1 MYIRCFSGALSGIDA
16 ITITIEVNIINGDK
30 FFIVGLPDNAV
41 KESEQRVKA
50 AFENSKFK
58 LSEQEITINL
68 APANVRKEGSYFDL
82 PIAVAILA
90 ATSHIT
96 NYPIFDE
103 CMIMGELSL
112 DGSLQPIKGA
122 LSMAMQAR
130 NDGLKRFIL
139 PKANASEAAMI
150 SGIEVIGVESLSE
163 VVEYLNNNISI
174 TPTKPKE
181 YIYDYDD
188 TEKVLD
194 DFSDVKGQE
203 GIKRVLEI
211 AAAGGHNVLMIGS
224 PGSGKT
230 MLAKRM
236 GSILPS
242 MTIAEAIETTRI
254 HSVAGK
260 TGSGDGLLTK
270 RPFRSPHHTVSNIAI
285 VGGGTSPQPGEVS
298 LAHNGILFLDELPEF
313 GRSVLEV
320 MRQPLEDR
328 VINIS
333 RAKYTVRYPANFM
346 LIASMNPCPCG
357 YYTHPDKECT
367 CSHADRRRYMNKISG
382 PLMDRIDLQIEV
394 MPVSFDELTTK
405 KKGETSR
412 EIRLRVEAAR
422 KRQIERFKDEGIH
435 SNSMMNSAQTEK
447 YCCLDK
453 EATMILKM
461 AVERLGLSARAY
473 DRVLKMS
480 RTIADLA
487 GEDNILTKH
496 ITEAIQYR
504 TIDRDNW

>member
-1 MYIRCFSGALSGIDA
+1 
-16 ITITIEVNIINGDK
+16 
-30 FFIVGLPDNAV
+30 
-41 KESEQRVKA
+41 
-50 AFENSKFK
+50 
-58 LSEQEITINL
+58 
-68 APANVRKEGSYFDL
+68 
-82 PIAVAILA
+82 
-90 ATSHIT
+90 
-96 NYPIFDE
+96 
-103 CMIMGELSL
+103 
-112 DGSLQPIKGA
+112 
-122 LSMAMQAR
+122 
-130 NDGLKRFIL
+130 
-139 PKANASEAAMI
+139 PKSNASEAAMI

-163 VVEYLNNNISI
+163 VVGYLNNNISI

>member
-16 ITITIEVNIINGDK
+16 ITITIEVNIVGGDK
-30 FFIVGLPDNAV
+30 FFIVGLPDNAI
-41 KESEQRVKA
+41 KESEQRIKA

-58 LSEQEITINL
+58 LHEQEITINL

-90 ATSHIT
+90 ATKYIVNH
-96 NYPIFDE
+96 PVFDE

-122 LSMAMQAR
+122 LSMAIQAR
-130 NDGLKRFIL
+130 RDGLKRFIL
-139 PKANASEAAMI
+139 PKANATEAAMV
-150 SGIEVIGVESLSE
+150 SGIEVIGVESLTE
-163 VVEYLNNNISI
+163 VTEYLNNNIKI
-174 TPTKPKE
+174 APTEPKE
-181 YIYDYDD
+181 YLYDYDD
-188 TEKVLD
+188 TRKGLE
-194 DFSDVKGQE
+194 DFADVKGQE

-211 AAAGGHNVLMIGS
+211 AAAGSHNVLMIGS

-236 GSILPS
+236 GSILPP
-242 MTIAEAIETTRI
+242 MTIPEAIETTRI
-254 HSVAGK
+254 HSAAGK
-260 TGSGDGLLTK
+260 ITSGDGLLSR

-285 VGGGTSPQPGEVS
+285 VGGGASPQLGEVS

-333 RAKYTVRYPANFM
+333 RAKYAVCYPANFM
-346 LIASMNPCPCG
+346 LIAAMNPCPCG
-357 YYTHPDKECT
+357 YYMHPDKECT
-367 CSHADRRRYMNKISG
+367 CSRANIRRYMNRISG
-382 PLMDRIDLQIEV
+382 PLMDRIDIQIEV

-412 EIRLRVEAAR
+412 EIRSRVEAAR
-422 KRQIERFKDEGIH
+422 KRQSERFKDEGIH
-435 SNSMMNSAQTEK
+435 SNAMMSSTQTEK
-447 YCCLDK
+447 YCTLND
-453 EATMILKM
+453 EAALILKM

-473 DRVLKMS
+473 DRILKMA

-487 GEDNILTKH
+487 GETDILTEH

-504 TIDRDNW
+504 ALERENL

>member
-16 ITITIEVNIINGDK
+16 ITITIEVNIVGGDK
-30 FFIVGLPDNAV
+30 FFIVGLPDNAI
-41 KESEQRVKA
+41 KESEQRIKA
-50 AFENSKFK
+50 AFDNSKFK
-58 LSEQEITINL
+58 LYEQEITINL

-90 ATSHIT
+90 ATKYIT
-96 NYPIFDE
+96 NHPLFDE

-122 LSMAMQAR
+122 LSMALQAR
-130 NDGLKRFIL
+130 RDGLKRFIL
-139 PKANASEAAMI
+139 PKANAAEAAMVE
-150 SGIEVIGVESLSE
+150 GIAIIGVESLTE
-163 VVEYLNNNISI
+163 VVEYMNNNLHIA
-174 TPTKPKE
+174 PTAPRE
-181 YIYDYDD
+181 YTYDYDD
-188 TEKVLD
+188 THKGLE
-194 DFSDVKGQE
+194 DFADVKGQE

-236 GSILPS
+236 SSILPP
-242 MTIAEAIETTRI
+242 MTIPEAIEVTRI
-254 HSVAGK
+254 HSSAGK
-260 TGSGDGLLTK
+260 IASGDGLLTR

-285 VGGGTSPQPGEVS
+285 VGGGNSPQPGEVS

-313 GRSVLEV
+313 GRAVLEV

-333 RAKYTVRYPANFM
+333 RAKYAVRYPANFM
-346 LIASMNPCPCG
+346 LIAAMNPCPCG
-357 YYTHPDKECT
+357 YHLHPDKECV
-367 CSHADRRRYMNKISG
+367 CSRADIRRYMNRISG
-382 PLMDRIDLQIEV
+382 PLLDRIDIQIEV

-405 KKGETSR
+405 KKGESSR
-412 EIRLRVEAAR
+412 AIRTRVESAR
-422 KRQIERFKDEGIH
+422 KMQVARFKDEGIH
-435 SNSMMNSAQTEK
+435 SNAMMSSTQTEK
-447 YCCLDK
+447 YCKLTD
-453 EATMILKM
+453 EASVILKM

-487 GEDNILTKH
+487 GEESILTEH
-496 ITEAIQYR
+496 LTEAIQYR
-504 TIDRDNW
+504 TLDRDTF